1 MAVPYKD
8 YYKTLGVSRDAS
20 REDIQR
26 AYRKLARKFHPDLNK
41 APDAE
46 QKFKDINEA
55 YEVLKDP
62 EKRKKYDQL
71 GPRWKEGQDFHPPP
85 GWENIHFQYGPRPG
99 AGAEG
104 TFRGSGEA
112 FSDFFETLFGGAFSQ
127 ARGGAGG
134 QGPFVHQQAGA
145 DHEATLRISLEE
157 AYWGGT
163 KAVTLE
169 LQRPSPDGT
178 VSRQQKRLDV
188 KIPRGVLP
196 GQKIRLAGQGGQGI
210 GGGERGDLYLRVE
223 TEPHP
228 RFRLEG
234 RNLYTDLALAPWEA
248 ALGAKVQVQTFDGPV
263 TLKIPPG
270 THSGRKLRLK
280 GKGMPNPKGAPGD
293 LYVVAQIR
301 VPKTLSQKEKDLFE
315 ELGKISSFNP
325 RAA

>member
-1 MAVPYKD
+1 MAVQYKD
-8 YYKTLGVSRDAS
+8 YYKTLGVSREAS
-20 REDIQR
+20 QEDIQR

-71 GPRWKEGQDFHPPP
+71 GARWKEGQDFHPPP
-85 GWENIHFQYGPRPG
+85 GWEDIRFEYGPSAG

-104 TFRGSGEA
+104 GFWGSGEV
-112 FSDFFETLFGGAFSQ
+112 FSDFFETLFGGAFRRG
-127 ARGGAGG
+127 RGGAAGR
-134 QGPFVHQQAGA
+134 GPFVRQQAGT
-145 DHEATLRISLEE
+145 DHEAALRINLEE
-157 AYWGGT
+157 AYRGGT

-169 LQRPSPDGT
+169 VQEPSSDGT
-178 VSRQQKRLDV
+178 VSRQQKRFDV

-196 GQKIRLAGQGGQGI
+196 GQKIRLAGQGGQGL
-210 GGGERGDLYLRVE
+210 GGAQRGDLYLRVE

-234 RNLYTDLALAPWEA
+234 RHLYTDLALAPWEA
-248 ALGAKVQVQTFDGPV
+248 ALGAKVPVQTMDGQV

-270 THSGRKLRLK
+270 TQSGRKLRLK

-293 LYVVAQIR
+293 LYVVAQIQ
-301 VPKTLSQKEKDLFE
+301 VPKTLSQKEKNLFE
-315 ELGKISSFNP
+315 QLGEVSSFNP
-325 RAA
+325 RG